1 MQAVQWHA
9 IVTYLHFFHLHFY
22 KNFRMFR
29 THHKNESYG
38 TPSEFL
44 RSSSSH
50 IQGYSTNPGPCEL
63 CFERQALW
71 VGVPCGHQG
80 FCSIC
85 KDKLRYGIQENVQCS
100 ICNDY
105 VERWIALYWMNLLLR
120 PFVSYEYREC
130 TFSLSGVLSKSLGR
144 NAFNFLCLLEL
155 ALRKLSTVRF
165 WCERGVN

>member
-1 MQAVQWHA
+1 
-9 IVTYLHFFHLHFY
+9 
-22 KNFRMFR
+22 MFR

-71 VGVPCGHQG
+71 VGVPCKNQG

-85 KDKLRYGIQENVQCS
+85 KDKLQFGIQDNDQCFEYTTPKNRYPPNVVYNSYSVQQLLGQDLHESCVSLHAHGKSILDSNMCTSLVKEMANTEEEPTIENL
-100 ICNDY
+100 
-105 VERWIALYWMNLLLR
+105 E
-120 PFVSYEYREC
+120 E
-130 TFSLSGVLSKSLGR
+130 FSRDEVHGVCG
-144 NAFNFLCLLEL
+144 
-155 ALRKLSTVRF
+155 
-165 WCERGVN
+165 G